1 MTSISHTENAV
12 VAAGPYD
19 HAIGSGFARQL
30 GCRVVRWEP
39 DYVEVELDIAPQH
52 LNRAGTVHGGVIATL
67 IDVACALAG
76 LHSSDPST
84 VRKAVTLS
92 LNTSFTGQVS
102 TGTLRAHGRVRS
114 GGRSIFFASTEVTDG
129 DSRQVA
135 HGEAVNRYR
144 RGSENPHGS
153 PDEHINRMK
162 T

>member
-1 MTSISHTENAV
+1 MTSISHTESAV

-39 DYVEVELDIAPQH
+39 DYVEVELNIAPQH
-52 LNRAGTVHGGVIATL
+52 LNRAGTVHGGVLATL

-76 LHSSDPST
+76 LYHEDPGT

-92 LNTSFTGQVS
+92 LNSSFTGQVS
-102 TGTLRAHGRVRS
+102 TGTLRAQGRVRA
-114 GGRSIFFASTEVTDG
+114 GGRSIFFASTEVTDASG
-129 DSRQVA
+129 HLIA

-144 RGSENPHGS
+144 RGSENPHGA